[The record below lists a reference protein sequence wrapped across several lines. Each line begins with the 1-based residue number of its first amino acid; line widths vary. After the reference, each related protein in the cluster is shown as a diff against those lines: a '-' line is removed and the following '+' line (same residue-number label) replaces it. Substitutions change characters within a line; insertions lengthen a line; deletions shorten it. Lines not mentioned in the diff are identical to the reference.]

1 MPTKT
6 DRILSYLPQTFLTS
20 PRPDVLYPVADAFG
34 NELLLGENSLA
45 AIMLAHW
52 VDFADKNALQIEDLA
67 RIAALYGLAP
77 WMDEATGESM
87 ESVEEFREHLKRY
100 VRTFLEGTVTVQGIL
115 RVTAEALALRIAD
128 ENDQLDRWW
137 TRRQD
142 RVVTIEQRGDDAA
155 ARLRFDK
162 PSSHGS
168 PALPA
173 RVTGSVDLSE
183 GINLQG
189 ANILRLKIDGV
200 GLGEIDLTEGMPP
213 DALLKPDQIVAIIN
227 KAPRPKIAYHDGRHL
242 IIASPQSG
250 TGSKLEVLGGAHD
263 AAARLLGLAPRSYR
277 GSAATSA
284 QLKGTVDLS
293 QPVDLSLERFLRLEV
308 DGKLLAEI
316 DCADADAAHTSLDH
330 IRDAINAALG
340 KPIASHDGHY
350 LILTSPTQGFSS
362 SISVQLPAAQN
373 AASRIL
379 GAPIALVHGQ
389 DAQPARADSTRD
401 LRGGIDL
408 SERSNIR
415 LKIDGAAPI
424 TINCAGVNP
433 AKTERVEIAAAINAA
448 FKAQLATVTERSIS
462 VVSQTTGTAG
472 EIIFEP
478 PPSGDATFEIFGIGS
493 LSFQGSAPTRARLAA
508 SPLLTTSNG
517 VDVRAQHVLSLAVD
531 GGTPVEIDLRRAASN
546 LTELESLPLDKLAQ
560 AINQAM
566 HGVAIASTDGQR
578 LLLASPTIGGLSK
591 LEIPTLEKSRE
602 RRFVTRAVITDEA
615 ARSVFGFFAREAYG
629 ASPIS
634 ARVTGAPDLSQ
645 SADLQKA
652 RFLRLTVDGHPTIE
666 IDCAGGRPRATT
678 LEEIVKKINDEL
690 KKVGLT
696 KNVAVHDGKH
706 LILISPSSGSGSR
719 VLIEPPRVALERL
732 MGIEPGTF
740 NGADETQVRFT
751 STVDLSAGIDLE
763 PQATIKLGI
772 DDKAPEEIVLGDAAP
787 THKSP
792 AEIANAINTRLQAPV
807 ASSDGKR
814 ISLRSAKKGAESKI
828 VFQTPA
834 AHDVTRSIFGITAP
848 RTYQGAAAR
857 PAQAVGKVDLSAPRD
872 LRVFRFLRLSIDGA
886 PAQTIDCASQAA
898 KPEAT
903 TLPEIVKSIGA
914 GFASTQDGKHLILTS
929 PSAGSS
935 AQLTLEAH
943 SEGDAKQPLLGD
955 SPEITPGKAAAP
967 ATIVGEATLLS
978 PVNLSNRRLLKIAVD
993 GNRPVEID
1001 VAGAFPAKT
1010 FLDEIVAR
1018 INSVLP
1024 NVASATEDDHLK
1036 LTSPSAGP
1044 QSSLSLQPLRFLEVQ
1059 EYLPTAAPP
1068 LTLMARHGDHWSV
1081 VNQGAADTYAE
1092 ISITAPQGTVGPTL
1106 VNSNLG
1112 HSARLFIVLERH
1124 ETVRLWRDERRGLQA
1139 EIISVE
1145 GKTRPVPAD
1154 KILVGPF
1161 GAQAFVPFE
1170 KEKNEKGVLVE
1181 RIWSLTSEGRGPAT
1195 LQLNN
1200 PQASSIALLQVRE
1213 HGNEVTVKVLE
1224 SDLATASSPQA
1235 EADGSAARVVGRL
1248 KVEKEEYR
1256 LVDASEK
1263 PIAQLLPG
1271 RDINLRAYQNYVVA
1285 VTGALHPGTPPQ
1297 MLVESINRLFDVELY
1312 SEIDSDPPEKYLGV
1326 TIGVGA
1332 TEEDSLVKQLNAGG
1346 QGVPPSKLVRAE
1358 EVDKADVLSLP
1369 GGKTIFRYLD
1379 CLGSR
1384 FNQARFDH
1392 SRFPDGVCG
1401 ERGIFDVSRFTHV
1414 PPERIRA
1421 VFASKNPLSDP
1432 PVKIVFRWT
1441 TFQAG
1446 SFAVNLPADLPPRF
1460 GGRFNETRF
1469 GQNKDKPELYAGA
1482 VAEPVTDKNFLVELI
1497 SPASGDKS
1505 NFVTARVVSSV
1516 DLGWTAIRMP
1526 FRKPQFLTLGRPGK
1540 AARLYLKED
1549 GLVGFIL
1556 LEAKEAG
1563 AWGNEIAVTARQ
1575 AGPAIYDVSV
1585 IYRGGRFESARAI
1598 VLGPQPGELAKD
1610 LLKPS
1615 PVGVLQ
1621 AKAAGV
1627 RADVTRDRAEY
1638 KQSTITPSPT

>member
-20 PRPDVLYPVADAFG
+20 PRPEVLYPVADAFG

-45 AIMLAHW
+45 AIMLSHW
-52 VDFADKNALQIEDLA
+52 VDFADKNALQIDDLA

-77 WMDEATGESM
+77 WRDESGESV

-128 ENDQLDRWW
+128 ETDQLDRWW

-155 ARLRFDK
+155 PKLRFEA
-162 PSSHGS
+162 SSVHGH

-173 RVTGSVDLSE
+173 RVTGSVDLSD

-200 GLGEIDLTEGMPP
+200 SSGEIDLTEGTTPG
-213 DALLKPDQIVAIIN
+213 ALLTPDQIVAIIN
-227 KAPRPKIAYHDGRHL
+227 QAPRPKIAYHDGRHL
-242 IIASPQSG
+242 ILASPQSG
-250 TGSKLEVLGGAHD
+250 PGSRLEVLGGAHD
-263 AAARLLGLAPRSYR
+263 AAPRLLGLAPRLYR
-277 GSAATSA
+277 GTAATSA
-284 QLKGTVDLS
+284 QLKGTVELS

-308 DGKLLAEI
+308 DGEHLAEI
-316 DCADADAAHTSLDH
+316 DCADVDAAHTSLNH

-340 KPIASHDGHY
+340 KAIASHDGHF

-373 AASRIL
+373 AAKKIL
-379 GAPIALVHGQ
+379 GAPTALEHGQ
-389 DAQPARADSTRD
+389 EAQPARADSTRD
-401 LRGGIDL
+401 LRGGVDL
-408 SERSNIR
+408 GERSNIR
-415 LKIDGAAPI
+415 LKIDGAAPV

-433 AKTERVEIAAAINAA
+433 SKTERVEIVAAINAA
-448 FKAQLATVTERSIS
+448 VKAQLATITERSIS
-462 VVSQTTGTAG
+462 VVSPTAG
-472 EIIFEP
+472 PAGELIFEP
-478 PPSGDATFEIFGIGS
+478 TTNDATSDIFGIGS
-493 LSFQGSAPTRARLAA
+493 LSFQGSAPTKARLAGT
-508 SPLLTTSNG
+508 PLLTAIGG
-517 VDVRAQHVLSLAVD
+517 VDVRAQHILLLAVD
-531 GGTPVEIDLRRAASN
+531 GATPIEIDLRRAAE
-546 LTELESLPLDKLAQ
+546 TMAELESLPLDKLAQ
-560 AINQAM
+560 AINQAL
-566 HGVAIASTDGQR
+566 HKVAVASTDGQR
-578 LLLASPTIGGLSK
+578 ILLASPTIGGLSK
-591 LEIPTLEKSRE
+591 LEILPLENNRE
-602 RRFVTRAVITDEA
+602 RRFVTRAVVTDEA
-615 ARSVFGFFAREAYG
+615 ARSIFGFLAKEAQG
-629 ASPIS
+629 TSPTP

-652 RFLRLTVDGHPTIE
+652 RFLRLTIDGHPTIE

-678 LEEIVKKINDEL
+678 LEEIVEKINSEL
-690 KKVGLT
+690 RKIGLT
-696 KNVAVHDGKH
+696 KNVAAHDGKH
-706 LILISPSSGSGSR
+706 LMLISPSSGSGSR
-719 VLIEPPRVALERL
+719 VVMEPPLVALEVL
-732 MGIEPGTF
+732 MGIEPATF
-740 NGADETQVRFT
+740 QGADETQVKFT
-751 STVDLSAGIDLE
+751 GTVDLSAGLELE
-763 PQATIKLGI
+763 PQAAIKLGI
-772 DDKAPEEIVLGDAAP
+772 DGAAPAEIVLGGAAP

-792 AEIANAINTRLQAPV
+792 AEIVNAINTALLASV
-807 ASSDGKR
+807 ASTDGRR
-814 ISLRSAKKGAESKI
+814 IELRSAKKGTDSKI

-834 AHDVTRSIFGITAP
+834 AHDATMSIFGITAP

-857 PAQAVGKVDLSAPRD
+857 PAQVVGETDLSGGVN
-872 LRVFRFLRLSIDGA
+872 LSVFRFLRLSIDGA
-886 PAQTIDCASQAA
+886 PAQVLDCAAQAA
-898 KPEAT
+898 KPEAA
-903 TLPEIVKSIGA
+903 TLAEIIKSIGA

-935 AQLTLEAH
+935 AQLTLEAY

-955 SPEITPGKAAAP
+955 VPAVTSGTPAVP
-967 ATIVGEATLLS
+967 AVIVGDATVLS
-978 PVNLSNRRLLKIAVD
+978 PVNLSNRRLLRIAVD
-993 GNRPVEID
+993 GGRPVEID

-1018 INSVLP
+1018 INHVLP
-1024 NVASATEDDHLK
+1024 NVASATEDDHLQ
-1036 LTSPSAGP
+1036 LTSPGTGP
-1044 QSSLSLQPLRFLEVQ
+1044 QSSLSLQPLRYLEVQ

-1068 LTLMARHGDHWSV
+1068 LTLMARHSDSWSV
-1081 VNQGAADTYAE
+1081 VNKGAADSYAE

-1112 HSARLFIVLERH
+1112 CSARLFIVLDRH

-1139 EIISVE
+1139 EIISVD
-1145 GKTRPVPAD
+1145 GKTRPVPTDA
-1154 KILVGPF
+1154 ILVGPL
-1161 GAQAFVPFE
+1161 GAQTFVPF
-1170 KEKNEKGVLVE
+1170 KGD
-1181 RIWSLTSEGRGPAT
+1181 WSLTSEGRGPAT

-1200 PQASSIALLQVRE
+1200 PHASSIVLLRVRE
-1213 HGNEVTVKVLE
+1213 PGNEVTVNVLE
-1224 SDLATASSPQA
+1224 SNLTSASSSPM
-1235 EADGSAARVVGRL
+1235 EADGSTARLVGRL
-1248 KVEKEEYR
+1248 KVDEEEYR
-1256 LVDASEK
+1256 LVDASETT
-1263 PIAQLLPG
+1263 IAQLLPG
-1271 RDINLRAYQNYVVA
+1271 PDINLRAYHDHVVA
-1285 VTGALHPGTPPQ
+1285 AAGPLHPGAPPQ
-1297 MLVESINRLFDVELY
+1297 MLVRKINQLFDVTLH
-1312 SEIDSDPPEKYLGV
+1312 SALDRDPPEKYLGV

-1332 TEEDSLVKQLNAGG
+1332 TGEDSLLSQLNVGA
-1346 QGVPPSKLVRAE
+1346 QGVAASKLVRAE
-1358 EVDKADVLSLP
+1358 EFAKASVLSLP
-1369 GGKTIFRYLD
+1369 RGKTIFRYLD

-1421 VFASKNPLSDP
+1421 VFASSDPLSDP
-1432 PVKIVFRWT
+1432 PVKIEFRWT
-1441 TFQAG
+1441 IFQAG
-1446 SFAVNLPADLPPRF
+1446 SFVVNLPADLPARF

-1469 GQNKDKPELYAGA
+1469 GQNKDAPELYAGA
-1482 VAEPVTDKNFLVELI
+1482 VAEPVTDDKFLVELI

-1505 NFVTARVVSSV
+1505 NFVKASVVSSV
-1516 DLGWTAIRMP
+1516 DLGWAAFRMP
-1526 FRKPQFLTLGRPGK
+1526 FRKPQFLTLGRPGQ

-1549 GLVGFIL
+1549 GLAGFIL
-1556 LEAKEAG
+1556 LEAKEEG
-1563 AWGNEIAVTARQ
+1563 TWGNEIAVTARP

-1598 VLGPQPGELAKD
+1598 VLGPQPGELTKE

-1638 KQSTITPSPT
+1638 KQSTITSSPT